1 MPEYAALIY
10 HYEQAS
16 SDGDE
21 APPSVDEVEGMFLR
35 MERAGIGK
43 IH

>member
-1 MPEYAALIY
+1 MQEYSALI
-10 HYEQAS
+10 HHHGLAN
-16 SDGDE
+16 DGGDE